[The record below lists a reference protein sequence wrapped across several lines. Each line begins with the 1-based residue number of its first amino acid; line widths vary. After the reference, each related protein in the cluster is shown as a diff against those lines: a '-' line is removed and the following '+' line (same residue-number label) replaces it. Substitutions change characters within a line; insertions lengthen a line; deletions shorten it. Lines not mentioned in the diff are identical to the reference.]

1 VKRLVMTGLR
11 KLGGFGTSTLVTGLV
26 ALFAIPFVVSFAGPM
41 VWGGIAVAQA
51 IAGMAAV
58 LISFG
63 WGVMGP
69 VRIASSRHHERGQ
82 LYVDSLV
89 FRLFLLV
96 LVLPPTAYLIAI
108 WAPGNTIA
116 NICTGTALIIGGIG
130 GYWFYVGEGRAWRL
144 FVVDTIPRCSG
155 TLVGALL
162 LGFTGNVIFFAA
174 SQMAGA
180 LLAVSLAAVDILR
193 RHEDYR
199 WRESMVAKRQI
210 LSFKEQLPGVLT
222 AVAPSLY
229 MNAPLAVL
237 AGLAPASVPVYAMAD
252 KIIRFA
258 AGATS
263 PLTQVAQSS
272 VPSPDAEKQA
282 RNIVLATKVSTVGAV
297 TSGLFLALA
306 LPWAAHLLSAGKIEV
321 PLVVSS
327 AFGVSLAAIVFTEI
341 SGLASLMA
349 LGRAK
354 TVAISVSL
362 GLCVAVPLVFI
373 FAAFWGA
380 AGAAWA
386 LAVSEGAVALF
397 QFAALRNALKEGR
410 LSPGRTRS
418 SLVPDRP
425 GHH

>member
-1 VKRLVMTGLR
+1 MKRLVMTGLR

-26 ALFAIPFVVSFAGPM
+26 ALFAIPVVVSFAGPM
-41 VWGGIAVAQA
+41 VWGGIAVAQS

-58 LISFG
+58 LVAFG

-69 VRIASSRHHERGQ
+69 VRIASSPYQERGQ
-82 LYVDSLV
+82 VYLDSLT
-89 FRLFLLV
+89 FRLFLLM
-96 LVLPPTAYLIAI
+96 LVLPPTAYLIAV
-108 WAPGNTIA
+108 WAPGNTVA
-116 NICTGTALIIGGIG
+116 NICTGTALILGGVG

-162 LGFTGNVIFFAA
+162 LGFTNNVTYFAA

-180 LLAVSLAAVDILR
+180 LVAVSLAAVDILR
-193 RHEDYR
+193 RHGDFK
-199 WRESMVAKRQI
+199 WRKSMAAKRQI

-222 AVAPSLY
+222 AAAPSLY
-229 MNAPLAVL
+229 TNAPLAVL

-272 VPSPDAEKQA
+272 VPSPDVEKQA
-282 RNIVLATKVSTVGAV
+282 RNIVLATKVSAIGAV
-297 TSGLFLALA
+297 SSGLLLALA
-306 LPWAAHLLSAGKIEV
+306 LPWGAHLLSAGKIEV

-327 AFGVSLAAIVFTEI
+327 AFGVTLAAIVFSEI

-354 TVAISVSL
+354 TVAVSVCL
-362 GLCVAVPLVFI
+362 GLCLAVPLVFI
-373 FAAFWGA
+373 FASLWGA
-380 AGAAWA
+380 AGAAWG
-386 LAVSEGAVALF
+386 LAASEVAVALF
-397 QFAALRNALKEGR
+397 QFVALRNALNAGWR
-410 LSPGRTRS
+410 SHGDTRPS
-418 SLVPDRP
+418 IVPDRT